1 MSGQHI
7 RIVVVDDHAVV
18 RHGLTAMLASAKD
31 LEVVGAAAN
40 GTDALCEVQRTFP
53 DVVLLDLQMPGMN
66 GLDVL
71 ARLRD
76 LASPPHVIVLTVHDD
91 DDLVLGAVRGGADG
105 FVLKNATKEDLLSAI
120 RNVAEG
126 GQRFDD
132 VVVRAFLKEQSR
144 EEDARLLTSREI
156 DILKL
161 VASGHSNREIAAA
174 LILSLGT
181 VKTHL
186 DDVYRKLG
194 VSDRAHAVAVAMRRG
209 LLDEG

>member
-40 GTDALCEVQRTFP
+40 GTDALREVQRTFP